1 MKTLA
6 LLLLFPLIAW
16 AKPLAIAQGDGV
28 TVTLTDEPCAV
39 KEIANL
45 PYRATWTEKG
55 KTFEGCWAVD
65 ESLVVS
71 YWSDATVVV
80 LPAQMFKKAVE
91 I

>member
-16 AKPLAIAQGDGV
+16 AKPVAIAENEGV

-39 KEIANL
+39 KAVTNL
-45 PYRATWTEKG
+45 PFRATWTEKD
-55 KTFEGCWAVD
+55 KTYEGCWGL
-65 ESLVVS
+65 SPPIVVS
-71 YWSDATVVV
+71 YWSDATV
-80 LPAQMFKKAVE
+80 AIMSAAMFKKAVE